1 MSKADAKPET
11 AAAVTGSGMVRD
23 RLLEVRLQA
32 GSVHWQGARPISH
45 ITTDR
50 ARLPGAG
57 THLLVADELHLHPAG
72 ALVRVDGSSWIIP
85 HARVETYRLA

>member
-23 RLLEVRLQA
+23 RLLEVRLQSGA
-32 GSVHWQGARPISH
+32 VHWQGARPISH
-45 ITTDR
+45 LTTDR
-50 ARLPGAG
+50 SKVGISGVA
-57 THLLVADELHLHPAG
+57 LLVVDELRLHPAG
-72 ALVRVDGSSWIIP
+72 CLVTVDGGSWIIP

>member
-1 MSKADAKPET
+1 MSKTDSKPET
-11 AAAVTGSGMVRD
+11 ASAGPVRD

-45 ITTDR
+45 VTTDR
-50 ARLPGAG
+50 SKVGVSG
-57 THLLVADELHLHPAG
+57 TALLVADELRLHPAG
-72 ALVRVDGSSWIIP
+72 CLVTIDGASWIIP